1 MIQGA
6 AYHGM
11 EEVRTVSMEEQPH
24 DPLRDVGELVDSLR
38 LAGIRF
44 LPRQV
49 PGFAVP
55 VLPVA
60 ATPVL
65 SVEQTP
71 AEPARPVP
79 PPLPVPPVPV
89 VQPPPVP
96 ARTITLAPRPAPL
109 APSEELFA
117 LETVNESST
126 QGLSLEERA
135 ARLAA
140 LADQVSRCTKCPTL
154 ARERTR
160 TVFGIGPLDAELCV
174 IGEAP
179 GAQED
184 LKGEPFVGE
193 AGQLLD
199 KILQA
204 CGFQRSQV
212 YICNVL
218 RCRPPANRVPE
229 LIEAQNCKPFL
240 EATLDLVR
248 PRFICLMGATA
259 GRTVLETGTGI
270 GALRG
275 RELFWRGIPLA
286 VTYHPAY
293 LLRYP
298 EKKRD
303 TWEDMKRML
312 ARMGRA
318 VPP

>member
-1 MIQGA
+1 M
-6 AYHGM
+6 
-11 EEVRTVSMEEQPH
+11 TMEEQPH
-24 DPLRDVGELVDSLR
+24 DPLRAVGDLVDSLR

-49 PGFAVP
+49 AGFALPEPSDSAVHVQPEPQTVRTAAP
-55 VLPVA
+55 VLPVVPSM
-60 ATPVL
+60 PVAKP
-65 SVEQTP
+65 E
-71 AEPARPVP
+71 AVP
-79 PPLPVPPVPV
+79 P
-89 VQPPPVP
+89 
-96 ARTITLAPRPAPL
+96 RTITLAPRPSPA
-109 APSEELFA
+109 AASEELFA
-117 LETVNESST
+117 LESVAPAAST

-140 LADQVSRCTKCPTL
+140 LADQVSRCTQCPTL

-160 TVFGIGPLDAELCV
+160 TVFGIGPLDAELCIV
-174 IGEAP
+174 GEAP

-184 LKGEPFVGE
+184 LRGEPFVGE

-204 CGFQRSQV
+204 CGFQRPHV

-218 RCRPPANRVPE
+218 RCRPPANRVPDPLE
-229 LIEAQNCKPFL
+229 VQNCKPFL

-259 GRTVLETGTGI
+259 ARTVLETGTGI

-275 RELFWRGIPLA
+275 RDLTWRGIPLA

-312 ARMGRA
+312 ARMGRP
-318 VPP
+318 VPTQG

>member
-1 MIQGA
+1 M
-6 AYHGM
+6 
-11 EEVRTVSMEEQPH
+11 TMEEQPH

-38 LAGIRF
+38 LSGIRF

-49 PGFAVP
+49 SGFAVP

-60 ATPVL
+60 AV
-65 SVEQTP
+65 
-71 AEPARPVP
+71 
-79 PPLPVPPVPV
+79 PVPPVAPPAVEPVRPVSVPPVAV
-89 VQPPPVP
+89 VQAPPVP
-96 ARTITLAPRPAPL
+96 AKTISLAPRPAPV
-109 APSEELFA
+109 APPEELFA
-117 LETVNESST
+117 LETVNGGATHE
-126 QGLSLEERA
+126 LSLEERA
-135 ARLAA
+135 VRLAA
-140 LADQVSRCTKCPTL
+140 LADQVSRCTKCLTL

-204 CGFQRSQV
+204 CGFERSQV

-229 LIEAQNCKPFL
+229 LSEAQNCKPFL
-240 EATLDLVR
+240 EATLELVR

-259 GRTVLETGTGI
+259 GRTVLETGSGI

-275 RELFWRGIPLA
+275 KDLSWRGIPLG

-312 ARMGRA
+312 ARMGRS
-318 VPP
+318 VPPQR